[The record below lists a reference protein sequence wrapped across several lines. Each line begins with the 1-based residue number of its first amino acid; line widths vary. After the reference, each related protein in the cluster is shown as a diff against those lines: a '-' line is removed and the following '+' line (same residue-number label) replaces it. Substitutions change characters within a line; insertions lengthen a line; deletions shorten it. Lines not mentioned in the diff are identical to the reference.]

1 MKKDIIKVF
10 FDSNPVSSKKT
21 ETNNQK
27 IINLLNKYG
36 CNVIQTIMGVEL
48 SYLEMQGKK
57 AAFNIYNSKLKD
69 IYDND
74 ILVCEASFPSPTLIF
89 EIFEALNHKKP
100 VLVLYD
106 EKQLGTP
113 DIALLG
119 NPSNLLALEA
129 YDENNLEKRIAD
141 FLKRARGKVP
151 INRFTVRLTKEMSE
165 YLNRLKAKMHCSS
178 KNDVILEILEKMA
191 REDSE
196 FQH

>member
-1 MKKDIIKVF
+1 MKKDIFKVF
-10 FDSNPVSSKKT
+10 FDSNPVSTKKT
-21 ETNNQK
+21 EINNQK
-27 IINLLNKYG
+27 IISLLNKYG
-36 CNVIQTIMGVEL
+36 CNVIQTVMGVEL

-106 EKQLGTP
+106 EKEIGTP

-119 NPSNLLALEA
+119 NPSNLLVLEA
-129 YDENNLEKRIAD
+129 YNENDLEKKIAD
-141 FLKRARGKVP
+141 FLKKARGKIP
-151 INRFTVRLTKEMSE
+151 INRFTVRLTKEMGD
-165 YLNRLKAKMHCSS
+165 YLNFLKAKMQRSS
-178 KNDVILEILEKMA
+178 KNEVILEILEKMA
-191 REDSE
+191 REDSG
-196 FQH
+196 FQY